1 MAGICQFLFQED
13 ANWYEG
19 FFVEENVYMAEADG
33 TDSCWCRQYSA
44 RLYALVSYQL

>member
-1 MAGICQFLFQED
+1 VNQGCLCPKVCVLAGMCQFLFQED

-33 TDSCWCRQYSA
+33 TDAC
-44 RLYALVSYQL
+44 